1 MEEYM
6 KFPKLRVYLSK
17 IEYNVRKLQEL
28 CGREKIEIVGV
39 TKGCSAIPEV
49 AKIMVKGGIK
59 TLGDSRI
66 KNIKR
71 LRKNKIAAEYML
83 LRIPMLSELQE
94 VIDYCDISLNS
105 EIETI
110 LALEE
115 VAKKNNKTHK
125 IIIMFDLGDLREGFL
140 LEDIDRIARD
150 LYNLQRIKINGVGT
164 NLGCYGG
171 VLYTPEKMEKLIET
185 RKQLESRLK
194 QEIPVI
200 SGGSTASLGLIEKNE
215 MPQEINQL
223 RIGEAILLG
232 QDTTGN
238 RKIPYLVQDTFIL
251 QAEIIE
257 KRRKGSVPQ
266 GTIGR
271 DAFGNIPK
279 FIDKGIR
286 ERSILAIG
294 KQDCQIDNLKPL
306 DEGVE
311 ILGASSDHLIVDTE
325 NSRKNYKLGE
335 FIEFQMG
342 YRAVLSLTTS
352 KYVNI
357 EIID

>member
-1 MEEYM
+1 M
-6 KFPKLRVYLSK
+6 KFPKLRVFLSK
-17 IEYNVRKLQEL
+17 IEYNVRKLQEI

-39 TKGCSAIPEV
+39 TKGCSAITEV
-49 AKIMVKGGIK
+49 AKIMVKNGIK
-59 TLGDSRI
+59 ILGDSRVE
-66 KNIKR
+66 NIKR

-83 LRIPMLSELQE
+83 LRIPMLSELQG

-115 VAKKNNKTHK
+115 ISKKSNKIHK
-125 IIIMFDLGDLREGFL
+125 IIIMFDLGDLREGFI
-140 LEDIDRIARD
+140 LEDIDRISRNM
-150 LYNLQRIKINGVGT
+150 YNLQKIKIIGVGT

-171 VLYTPEKMEKLIET
+171 VLYTPEKMGKLIDI
-185 RKQLESRLK
+185 RRQLESRLN
-194 QEIPVI
+194 QEITII
-200 SGGSTASLGLIEKNE
+200 SGGSTASLSLIEKNT

-232 QDTTGN
+232 QDVTGN
-238 RKIPYLVQDTFIL
+238 RKIPYLLKDTFIL

-257 KRRKGSVPQ
+257 KKSKGTIPQ
-266 GTIGR
+266 GIIGR

-279 FIDKGIR
+279 FIDKGVR

-294 KQDCQIDNLKPL
+294 KQDCQIDNLEPL
-306 DEGVE
+306 DKRVK

-325 NSRKNYKLGE
+325 DTQKNYRLGE

-342 YRAVLSLTTS
+342 YSALMSLTTS
-352 KYVNI
+352 RYVNI
-357 EIID
+357 ETVD

>member
-1 MEEYM
+1 M
-6 KFPKLRVYLSK
+6 KFPKLRVFLSK
-17 IEYNVRKLQEL
+17 IEYNVRKLQEI

-39 TKGCSAIPEV
+39 TKGCSAITEV
-49 AKIMVKGGIK
+49 AKIMVKNGIK
-59 TLGDSRI
+59 ILGDSRVE
-66 KNIKR
+66 NIKK

-83 LRIPMLSELQE
+83 LRIPMLSELQG

-115 VAKKNNKTHK
+115 ISKKSNKIHK
-125 IIIMFDLGDLREGFL
+125 IIIMFDLGDLREGFI
-140 LEDIDRIARD
+140 LEDIDRISRNM
-150 LYNLQRIKINGVGT
+150 YNLQKIKIIGVGT

-171 VLYTPEKMEKLIET
+171 VLYTPEKMEKLIDI
-185 RKQLESRLK
+185 RRQLESRLN
-194 QEIPVI
+194 QEITII
-200 SGGSTASLGLIEKNE
+200 SGGSTASLSLIEKNA

-232 QDTTGN
+232 QDVTGN
-238 RKIPYLVQDTFIL
+238 RKIPYLLKDTFIL

-257 KRRKGSVPQ
+257 KKSKGTVPQ
-266 GTIGR
+266 GIIGR

-279 FIDKGIR
+279 FIDKGVR

-294 KQDCQIDNLKPL
+294 KQDCQIDNLEPL
-306 DEGVE
+306 DKRVK

-325 NSRKNYKLGE
+325 DTRKNYRLGE

-342 YRAVLSLTTS
+342 YSALLSLTTS
-352 KYVNI
+352 RYVNI
-357 EIID
+357 ETVD

>member
-1 MEEYM
+1 M
-6 KFPKLRVYLSK
+6 KFPKLRVFLSK
-17 IEYNVRKLQEL
+17 IEYNVKKLQEL

-49 AKIMVKGGIK
+49 AKIMVKDGIK

-66 KNIKR
+66 ENIKR
-71 LRKNKIAAEYML
+71 LRKNRIAAEYMF

-115 VAKKNNKTHK
+115 IAKKSNKMHK

-140 LEDIDRIARD
+140 LKDIDKIARD
-150 LYNLQRIKINGVGT
+150 LYNLRRIKIIGVGT

-171 VLYTPEKMEKLIET
+171 ILYTPEKMKELIEI
-185 RKQLESRLK
+185 RRRLESRLK
-194 QEIPVI
+194 QKIPVI
-200 SGGSTASLGLIEKNE
+200 SGGSTASLKLIEKKE

-223 RIGEAILLG
+223 RIGEAVLLG
-232 QDTTGN
+232 QDVTGN

-257 KRRKGSVPQ
+257 KRCKSSVPE
-266 GTIGR
+266 GIVGR
-271 DAFGNIPK
+271 DAFGNIPE
-279 FIDKGIR
+279 FVDKGVR

-294 KQDCQIDNLKPL
+294 KQDCQIDSLRPL
-306 DEGVE
+306 DKGVK

-325 NSRKNYKLGE
+325 DSQKNYKLGE

-342 YRAVLSLTTS
+342 YRAMLSLTTS

-357 EIID
+357 EIVD